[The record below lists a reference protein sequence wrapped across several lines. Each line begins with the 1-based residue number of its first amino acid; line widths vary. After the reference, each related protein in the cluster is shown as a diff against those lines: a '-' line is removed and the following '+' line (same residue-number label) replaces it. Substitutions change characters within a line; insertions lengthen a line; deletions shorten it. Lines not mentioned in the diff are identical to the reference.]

1 MTDTACPNCDA
12 PAPIRAR
19 RCPRCGYE
27 FVEHGGGAP
36 GRARLGRGAAVLAAV
51 AAIAVAGVTVAL
63 VVDGGGGG
71 DEAPELTP
79 IPFRARAQ
87 LEVLSDH
94 PLSTPDA
101 ERLLEERFLPVQDD
115 DEADVRCSAREARP
129 AHSVRRCY
137 VVYPGGMERRIVLL
151 TNASGAEVVSER

>member
-12 PAPIRAR
+12 PASIRAR
-19 RCPRCGYE
+19 SCPRCGYE

-36 GRARLGRGAAVLAAV
+36 GRPRLGRLGAVSAAV
-51 AAIAVAGVTVAL
+51 AAIAVTGITVAL
-63 VVDGGGGG
+63 VMDGRGG
-71 DEAPELTP
+71 DAGSELTP

-94 PLSTPDA
+94 PLSTPAA
-101 ERLLEERFLPVQDD
+101 ERLLEERFLPVPDD

-137 VVYPGGMERRIVLL
+137 VVYPGGTERRIVLL